1 MIDLAD
7 LLWDKAVA
15 MMCPSNTIGAVDLYL
30 VTGHGA
36 DVCSADPLVHTL
48 HPRAAVMYNGTR
60 KGGGVTAMQGVWRSP
75 GLEDFWQL
83 HWSYNGGLELNSAG
97 LFIANMD
104 DPATIAGILTTPP
117 QGRGRGGAAAHTPAY
132 WIKISAQPDG
142 TFTIANTRNGFS
154 KTYVTRAK

>member
-15 MMCPSNTIGAVDLYL
+15 LMCPSNTIGTVDLYL

-60 KGGGVTAMQGVWRSP
+60 KGGGVIGHAGRCGGPPGSRISGSCTGRTTAGS
-75 GLEDFWQL
+75 
-83 HWSYNGGLELNSAG
+83 S
-97 LFIANMD
+97 
-104 DPATIAGILTTPP
+104 
-117 QGRGRGGAAAHTPAY
+117 
-132 WIKISAQPDG
+132 
-142 TFTIANTRNGFS
+142 
-154 KTYVTRAK
+154 